1 MTENEEKT
9 TDQLA
14 EEMHQAEH
22 PLTHED
28 VEAEFSISP
37 PEGSRA
43 GENTTNYS
51 SIAAIIAT
59 SVIILGCI
67 FSCTVIVIVFLIN
80 APW

>member
-9 TDQLA
+9 PEQLVK
-14 EEMHQAEH
+14 EMHQAEH

-28 VEAEFSISP
+28 VKTEFEISP
-37 PEGSRA
+37 PEGSKA
-43 GENTTNYS
+43 GGNTTNYS